1 MSDNNLLSNIK
12 SPADLKSMKKE
23 DLPKLAQELR
33 ERIID
38 VVSSN
43 GGHLASNLGAVE
55 LSIALHRE
63 FDSPKDKIIWDV
75 GHQCYTHKLLTG
87 RNDRFETIRK
97 KDGLS
102 GFPKVSE
109 SEHDIVE
116 TGHASTS
123 ISAALGVLAG
133 QEVQG
138 DTESAVVAVIGDG
151 AMTGGMA
158 FEGLNHAGHLNK
170 QLIVI
175 LNDNTMSISKNVGAL
190 SVSHKYLI
198 SNYLSQAFATKRYQ
212 RLREK
217 IDSGLQGFPIIG
229 MKLFDLVV
237 RIKKG
242 LKAVVFKESIFSD
255 LGFEYVGPID
265 GHSIAKLSKVFRQ
278 VKKIGKPTVI
288 HVVTHKG
295 RGYEHAEGNP
305 TMFHGIAP
313 FSVEDGKL
321 VERSSYSFTAAF
333 SDALMR
339 HAENNKNVTA
349 ISAAMSKGT
358 GLYKFQEK
366 YPERFYDVGIAE
378 EHAVTFAAGQARAGC
393 RPVAAIYS
401 TFMQRTVDQVIHD
414 VALPGLPVLF
424 GLDRSGVVGDDG
436 ETHQGIYD
444 IALFK
449 TVPGLTILSPGCR
462 QDMNGAVDYA
472 MAGNGPVMVR
482 YPKAAAV
489 SMDELDT
496 PWIKGRGTVLSE
508 GQASVLLVT
517 TGGLLKQAMAAAA
530 SLREKGVY
538 CDIYNLRFIKPLDE
552 EYIADLFES
561 YKQVISIE
569 DAARIGG
576 IGETLGS
583 LILNY
588 QPGCRF
594 NYYGLPDEFY
604 AQGSRD
610 ELLQEFGLDSA
621 GIEKKVLAAIDSP
634 LKIYSGNTRKVGGA

>member
-1 MSDNNLLSNIK
+1 MNENKLLNLID
-12 SPADLKSMKKE
+12 SPAALKKLKKQ
-23 DLPKLAQELR
+23 DLPQLAQEIR

-63 FDSPKDKIIWDV
+63 FDSPSDKIIWDV

-102 GFPKVSE
+102 GFPKTSE

-133 QEVQG
+133 QEVNG
-138 DTESAVVAVIGDG
+138 DTSSSVVAVIGDG

-158 FEGLNHAGHLNK
+158 FEGLNHAGHLK
-170 QLIVI
+170 KPLIVI

-198 SNYLSQAFATKRYQ
+198 SNYLSQVFATKRYQ

-217 IDSGLQGFPIIG
+217 IDNGLQGFPIIG

-255 LGFEYVGPID
+255 LGFEYVGPVD
-265 GHSIAKLSKVFRQ
+265 GHSISKLSKVFRQ

-288 HVVTHKG
+288 HVITQKG
-295 RGYEHAEGNP
+295 RGYEYAEGNP

-321 VERSSYSFTAAF
+321 VTRSAYSFTAAF
-333 SDALMR
+333 SDAVMK
-339 HAENNKNVTA
+339 HAENNPGITA
-349 ISAAMSKGT
+349 ITAAMSKGT
-358 GLYKFQEK
+358 GLHAFQEK

-393 RPVAAIYS
+393 RPVAAVYS
-401 TFMQRTVDQVIHD
+401 TFMQRAVDQVIHD

-424 GLDRSGVVGDDG
+424 GLDRSGLVGDDG

-444 IALFK
+444 IPLFK

-462 QDMNGAVDYA
+462 QEMTRAVDYA
-472 MAGNGPVMVR
+472 MEHNGPSMLR
-482 YPKAAAV
+482 YPKASAI
-489 SMDELDT
+489 SREELDT
-496 PWIKGRGTVLSE
+496 PWQTGRGAVISE
-508 GQASVLLVT
+508 GTASILIVT
-517 TGGLLKQAMAAAA
+517 TGGLLQQVLQAAAK
-530 SLREKGVY
+530 LREHGVY
-538 CDIYNLRFIKPLDE
+538 CDVYNLRFIKPLDE
-552 EYIADLFES
+552 EYAAGLFGS
-561 YKQVISIE
+561 YNLVISLE
-569 DAARIGG
+569 DAAQSGG
-576 IGETLGS
+576 IGETLAG
-583 LILNY
+583 LVMRY

-594 NYYGLPDEFY
+594 LYNGLPDDFY
-604 AQGSRD
+604 AQGTRE
-610 ELLQEFGLDSA
+610 ELLEQFGFDAEGIGAKIVSA
-621 GIEKKVLAAIDSP
+621 ADAP
-634 LKIYSGNTRKVGGA
+634 LKLYQRKVEGA